1 NSVLTYMRYG
11 RDRQA
16 PVLVA
21 CNFTPV
27 PRRGYRVG
35 VPLDGHWSEVL
46 NSNAAVYGGTD
57 EGNFGGVH
65 SEAFECHGQP
75 YSLLLNLPPLAVVV
89 LKR

>member
-1 NSVLTYMRYG
+1 MRYG
-11 RDRQA
+11 RDREH

-21 CNFTPV
+21 CNFTPI
-27 PRRGYRVG
+27 PRRAYRVG
-35 VPLDGHWSEVL
+35 VPFEGHWREVL

-65 SEAFECHGQP
+65 SEEIECHGHAH
-75 YSLLLNLPPLAVVV
+75 SLRLNLPPLAVVV